1 MPRTGRPRDFDEDEV
16 VDAAKEL
23 FWTRGYAATS
33 VRDLVDRLDVR
44 PSSLYGTFGDKRGL
58 YLMALRRYVAEV
70 NAGLARLDTAAP
82 VLPELRALLQ
92 AALQRPAGGPARG
105 CLLGNTAVELASVD
119 ADAADVVRDGL
130 ARTEEAF
137 RLAIE
142 RAYVTGE
149 LPRRNAAAQA
159 RMLVALVQG
168 LQVVSRAD
176 PDPER
181 LNDAV
186 DAGLAALT

>member
-1 MPRTGRPRDFDEDEV
+1 
-16 VDAAKEL
+16 
-23 FWTRGYAATS
+23 
-33 VRDLVDRLDVR
+33 
-44 PSSLYGTFGDKRGL
+44 
-58 YLMALRRYVAEV
+58 
-70 NAGLARLDTAAP
+70 LARLDTADP

-92 AALQRPAGGPARG
+92 EALQRPAGGPARG

-168 LQVVSRAD
+168 LQVVSRAE